1 MIFGPNMQ
9 NFKAIAKAFVEQ
21 RGAIQVADAKELEEA
36 FAKLLADPGQAAAL
50 GVNALKVVRENLGAI
65 EKTVDMIVER
75 LGNTDVYIAQ
85 K

>member
-1 MIFGPNMQ
+1 M
-9 NFKAIAKAFVEQ
+9 
-21 RGAIQVADAKELEEA
+21 
-36 FAKLLADPGQAAAL
+36 
-50 GVNALKVVRENLGAI
+50 NALKVVRENLGAI